1 MANTSI
7 YGTNVA
13 PHIPEIWSAIVIDEY
28 VAASVIADKVDRRFE
43 SDLKYGDQVNRGT
56 ITKTAAA
63 ARTVNTDLTYN
74 AATETW
80 INCTINQD
88 YYVFK
93 MLEPMAKKQS
103 MIDLI
108 SQYTK
113 MASKA
118 LAETID
124 IQLGILFKDLN
135 SGTRKG
141 TINVDVEDDNLID
154 CKVSLDTYNVPYE
167 DRAWIISSETW
178 GSIMKIDKF
187 VSLDYVKPN
196 GETAVE
202 RAQLNRPIYGAPV
215 FVSNCL
221 QANAGNH
228 NCALLQKEA
237 IMLIIQQDPKVVTA
251 WDTRR
256 GCDTLLVE
264 AFWGMVE
271 ARDRNGICLQGM

>member
-1 MANTSI
+1 MSTSI

-13 PHIPEIWSAIVIDEY
+13 PHIPEIWSAVVIDEY
-28 VAASVIADKVDRRFE
+28 VAASVIAARVDRRFE

-56 ITKTAAA
+56 ITKTAPA
-63 ARTVNTDLTYN
+63 ARTVNADLSYN
-74 AATETW
+74 ASTETW
-80 INCTINQD
+80 VNCTINQD

-103 MIDLI
+103 QVDLI
-108 SQYTK
+108 SAYSKMSAKAIAEQIDTNVATLFYT
-113 MASKA
+113 
-118 LAETID
+118 
-124 IQLGILFKDLN
+124 LN
-135 SGTRKG
+135 SNTRKG
-141 TINVDVEDDNLID
+141 TIAVDVEDDNLID
-154 CKVSLDTYNVPYE
+154 CKVSLDTYNVPFE
-167 DRAWIISSETW
+167 DRSWIISPETW
-178 GSIMKIDKF
+178 GSIMRIDKF

-237 IMLIIQQDPKVVTA
+237 IMLIIQQDPKVMVA

-256 GCDTLLVE
+256 GCDSLLVE
-264 AFWGMVE
+264 AFFGYVE
-271 ARDRNGICLQGM
+271 ARDRSGICLQGK